1 MNTSP
6 LYGMGHGY
14 YVFSLPDGT
23 ELYQYLPQCHFAAYS
38 EFGVPGPSPVTV
50 LEKIIPP
57 EELFPPRRSPAWI
70 ARHAYD
76 AWDGSSGSWLEDDFL
91 RRYFG
96 TFRDLEDL
104 VECGQFVQA
113 EGLRFFF
120 EETRRQKPYC
130 SLAMN
135 WCLNDSWPTA
145 ANSSLIAW
153 PAQPKPALEK
163 VKQACR
169 PVLASARPGK
179 LRWQPGEIFTAD
191 LTMLND
197 SIEPLSAGSM
207 EAVLIADGR
216 ETVLL
221 RWEFPAAAE
230 NINIP
235 GPQLR
240 VELPQMQNRR
250 FELALRVAGKPE
262 WDSVYS
268 FILSHTAW
276 QVTGLMGQSVPQMPP
291 D

>member
-1 MNTSP
+1 
-6 LYGMGHGY
+6 
-14 YVFSLPDGT
+14 
-23 ELYQYLPQCHFAAYS
+23 
-38 EFGVPGPSPVTV
+38 
-50 LEKIIPP
+50 
-57 EELFPPRRSPAWI
+57 
-70 ARHAYD
+70 
-76 AWDGSSGSWLEDDFL
+76 
-91 RRYFG
+91 
-96 TFRDLEDL
+96 
-104 VECGQFVQA
+104 
-113 EGLRFFF
+113 
-120 EETRRQKPYC
+120 
-130 SLAMN
+130 
-135 WCLNDSWPTA
+135 
-145 ANSSLIAW
+145 
-153 PAQPKPALEK
+153 
-163 VKQACR
+163 
-169 PVLASARPGK
+169 
-179 LRWQPGEIFTAD
+179 
-191 LTMLND
+191 
-197 SIEPLSAGSM
+197 M